1 MKRIFAFL
9 SAVLVLASCSK
20 DTEPV
25 VEMAINEGAMR
36 FGVAMQAEIG
46 TEDDVLVKIYKD
58 ENGEQ
63 KLIRRYEA
71 LSDIQSTLF
80 CSLVTM

>member
-46 TEDDVLVKIYKD
+46 AEDDVLVTLAH
-58 ENGEQ
+58 NVLCAHQ
-63 KLIRRYEA
+63 KLLQCVCKA
-71 LSDIQSTLF
+71 PL
-80 CSLVTM
+80 